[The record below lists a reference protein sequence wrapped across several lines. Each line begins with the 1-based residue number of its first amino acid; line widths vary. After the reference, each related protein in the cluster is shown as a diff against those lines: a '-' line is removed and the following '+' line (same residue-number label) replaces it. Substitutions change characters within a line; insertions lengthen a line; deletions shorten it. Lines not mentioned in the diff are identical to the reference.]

1 MGMDKIRWGI
11 LSTGG
16 IARVVTEAIQFL
28 EDAEVVAV
36 GSRTADSAE
45 RFGAKYNIPHRHA
58 SYEALAQDP
67 DVDVIYIAT
76 PHNLHKDNALLSL
89 GAGKA
94 VLLEKP
100 FTVNA
105 AEAAEVIDFAHR
117 KNLFLMEAMWSRFIP
132 LMGKLREMLVAG
144 VIGDI
149 RMVHADC
156 SIRIPFDPKSRMFD
170 LNLAGGAL
178 LDSGIYPF
186 SMASMILGKPSSV
199 VSQAYIGESGAD
211 EQAAAVLQY
220 PKGEL
225 AVLSTAIRTAGPQ
238 ELLIR
243 GSEGY
248 IKIIG
253 WQRATKL
260 TITRPGQ
267 VDEVIEMGIEGNG
280 KNYQVAE
287 VMRCMRAGLIE
298 SPIMPLKETLDIMA
312 TLDSVR
318 APWGLKYP
326 GE

>member
-1 MGMDKIRWGI
+1 MDKIRWGI

-28 EDAEVVAV
+28 DDAEVVAV
-36 GSRTADSAE
+36 GSRTAEAAE
-45 RFGAKYNIPHRHA
+45 EFGARFNIPHRHA
-58 SYEALAQDP
+58 SYEALANDP
-67 DVDVIYIAT
+67 DVDAIYIAT
-76 PHNLHKDNALLSL
+76 PHNLHKENALLSL
-89 GAGKA
+89 AGGKA

-105 AEAAEVIDFAHR
+105 REAAEVIEFAR
-117 KNLFLMEAMWSRFIP
+117 EKNLFVMEAMWSRFIP
-132 LMGKLREMLVAG
+132 LMGKLREMLAAG

-149 RMVHADC
+149 RMFHADC
-156 SIRIPFDPKSRMFD
+156 SIRIPYNPKSRMFD

-186 SMASMILGKPSSV
+186 SMASMVMGKPTGV
-199 VSQAYIGESGAD
+199 VSQAFIGESGAD
-211 EQAAAVLQY
+211 EQAAAVLKY
-220 PKGEL
+220 SEGRL
-225 AVLSTAIRTAGPQ
+225 SILSTAIRTAGPQ
-238 ELLIR
+238 EMLIR
-243 GSEGY
+243 GTEGY
-248 IKIIG
+248 IRIAG
-253 WQRATKL
+253 WQRATRL

-267 VDEVIEMGIEGNG
+267 PDEVVEMGYEGNG

-298 SPIMPLKETLDIMA
+298 SPIMPLSETLDIMS
-312 TLDSVR
+312 TLDAVR

>member
-1 MGMDKIRWGI
+1 MDKIRWGV

-16 IARVVTEAIQFL
+16 IAKVVTEAIQFL

-36 GSRTADSAE
+36 GSRTAEAAE
-45 RFGAKYNIPHRHA
+45 EFGNRYNIPHRHA
-58 SYEALAQDP
+58 SYEALASDP
-67 DVDVIYIAT
+67 DVDAIYIAT
-76 PHNLHKDNALLSL
+76 PHNLHKENALLSL
-89 GAGKA
+89 AGGKA

-105 AEAAEVIDFAHR
+105 QEAAEVINFAR
-117 KNLFLMEAMWSRFIP
+117 EKNLFVMEAMWSRFIP
-132 LMGKLREMLVAG
+132 LMGKLREMLAEG
-144 VIGDI
+144 VIGEI
-149 RMVHADC
+149 RMFHTDC
-156 SIRIPFDPKSRMFD
+156 SIRIPYNPKSRMFD

-186 SMASMILGKPSSV
+186 SMASMVMGKPTSV
-199 VSQAYIGESGAD
+199 VSQAFIGESGAD
-211 EQAAAVLQY
+211 EQAAAVLKY
-220 PKGEL
+220 PGGKL
-225 AVLSTAIRTAGPQ
+225 SILSTAIRTAGPQ
-238 ELLIR
+238 EMLIR
-243 GSEGY
+243 GTEGY
-248 IKIIG
+248 IRISG

-267 VDEVIEMGIEGNG
+267 ADEVVEMGYEGNG

-298 SPIMPLKETLDIMA
+298 SPVMPLSETLDIMS
-312 TLDSVR
+312 TLDAVR